1 LTFASSGSAGVF
13 ASVKSAPPLRI
24 LESLMRKYVST
35 AVAIVATLFAL
46 VPAMNAAAMPAAP
59 SPATAS
65 LVHKTQVF
73 CGPYGCGPIHY
84 GPRHHGWRWGPS
96 GYNYRPA
103 CPTGY
108 YYACRPGPLGY
119 GQCACWPYRP
129 Y

>member
-1 LTFASSGSAGVF
+1 
-13 ASVKSAPPLRI
+13 
-24 LESLMRKYVST
+24 MRRYVIAAA
-35 AVAIVATLFAL
+35 AVTATLLASL
-46 VPAMNAAAMPAAP
+46 PAMNATAMPAVSPPAP
-59 SPATAS
+59 AS
-65 LVHKTQVF
+65 LVQKTQIF
-73 CGPYGCGPIHY
+73 CGPYGCGRIYY
-84 GPRHHGWRWGPS
+84 GPRHRRWRWGRW

>member
-1 LTFASSGSAGVF
+1 
-13 ASVKSAPPLRI
+13 
-24 LESLMRKYVST
+24 MRKYVST

-65 LVHKTQVF
+65 LVHKAQVF

-103 CPTGY
+103 CPTDY
-108 YYACRPGPLGY
+108 YYACRSGPLGY

>member
-1 LTFASSGSAGVF
+1 M
-13 ASVKSAPPLRI
+13 
-24 LESLMRKYVST
+24 LEKLMRKYLV
-35 AVAIVATLFAL
+35 AVAVIATLFAL
-46 VPAMNAAAMPAAP
+46 LPAMNATAAVPASQPPAP
-59 SPATAS
+59 AS

-73 CGPYGCGPIHY
+73 CGQYGCGRIHY
-84 GPRHHGWRWGPS
+84 GPRHHGWRWGRS

>member
-1 LTFASSGSAGVF
+1 MLKHAV
-13 ASVKSAPPLRI
+13 
-24 LESLMRKYVST
+24 T
-35 AVAIVATLFAL
+35 AAAIVATLLTPLA
-46 VPAMNAAAMPAAP
+46 VRSATAMHAAP
-59 SPATAS
+59 APAPST
-65 LVHKTQVF
+65 LVHKTGVF
-73 CGPYGCGPIHY
+73 CGPYGCGHIHY
-84 GPRHHGWRWGPS
+84 GPRHRHWRWGPS